1 MLGAYNSEKGICLE
15 HTNRKKQLPWSIQFY
30 VWSIQIGFRGAY
42 NSVTFSGN
50 TKSMD
55 PSVALSPLPRKREP
69 ALSQLLCGIAW
80 ARRQPTSPNI
90 LGGDIFCL
98 CEYLQPDRVLERWGG
113 LQTPCRNSTIGCPQN
128 VTRRSPP
135 KTAPE
140 DIPQGY
146 PQRDP
151 PRVSFEDVSRGHP
164 PRISPE
170 EIL

>member
-1 MLGAYNSEKGICLE
+1 MLGAYNSKKGECLE
-15 HTNRKKQLPWSIQFY
+15 HTIRLKNIFGAYSSMSWSIQFC
-30 VWSIQIGFRGAY
+30 FRGAY

-50 TKSMD
+50 TKRMD
-55 PSVALSPLPRKREP
+55 PSVALSPLPRKRGH

-113 LQTPCRNSTIGCPQN
+113 LQTPCRNFTIGCPQN
-128 VTRRSPP
+128 ITRRSPP
-135 KTAPE
+135 KTAAE

-151 PRVSFEDVSRGHP
+151 PRVSFEDGPRGHP